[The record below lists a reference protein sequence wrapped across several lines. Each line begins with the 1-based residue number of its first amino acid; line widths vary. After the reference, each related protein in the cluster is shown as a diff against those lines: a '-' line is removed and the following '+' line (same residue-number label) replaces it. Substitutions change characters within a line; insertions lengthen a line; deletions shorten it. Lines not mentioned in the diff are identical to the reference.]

1 MNESDLN
8 FLSLIASTEE
18 TTFNE
23 LCTALGDDCPEP
35 GDKGGWRD
43 LFAKIRD
50 LERQCYI
57 EVTRTAGKI
66 DGLMLT
72 ESGAALIR
80 DRLDSQRGLL
90 SQMR

>member
-8 FLSLIASTEE
+8 LLSLIASTEE
-18 TTFNE
+18 LSFNE
-23 LCTALGDDCPEP
+23 LCTALGDDCP
-35 GDKGGWRD
+35 DSKDGWRD
-43 LFAKIRD
+43 LFQKIRD

>member
-1 MNESDLN
+1 MSENDLD

-23 LCTALGDDCPEP
+23 LCSALGDDCPQ
-35 GDKGGWRD
+35 DKDGWRE
-43 LFAKIRD
+43 LFTRIRD

-72 ESGAALIR
+72 ESGAGLIR
-80 DRLDSQRGLL
+80 DRLDAKRGLL
-90 SQMR
+90 HV

>member
-1 MNESDLN
+1 MSEDDLK

-23 LCTALGDDCPEP
+23 LCTALGDDCPHETS
-35 GDKGGWRD
+35 GWRD
-43 LFAKIRD
+43 LFQQIRE
-50 LERQCYI
+50 LESQGYI

-72 ESGAALIR
+72 ESGAGLIR
-80 DRLDSQRGLL
+80 DRLDAQRGLL
-90 SQMR
+90 HL

>member
-1 MNESDLN
+1 MLRE
-8 FLSLIASTEE
+8 
-18 TTFNE
+18 
-23 LCTALGDDCPEP
+23 
-35 GDKGGWRD
+35 
-43 LFAKIRD
+43 